1 MNGISL
7 IGLISPIRAIGPIS
21 QYPTKL
27 NNHIKKKTT
36 METKHTEFEEMR
48 QQLDILKNKL
58 DNQTLV
64 NDKLIRQSMLNKM
77 SFMKKYNMGVILSVT
92 IYLLRL
98 Q

>member
-7 IGLISPIRAIGPIS
+7 IGLISPIRLIAQYT

-58 DNQTLV
+58 DR
-64 NDKLIRQSMLNKM
+64 K
-77 SFMKKYNMGVILSVT
+77 SVV
-92 IYLLRL
+92 
-98 Q
+98 

>member
-1 MNGISL
+1 MRLVLLVLLALLGQL
-7 IGLISPIRAIGPIS
+7 AQLA

-64 NDKLIRQSMLNKM
+64 NDKLIRQSMLNYRYPK
-77 SFMKKYNMGVILSVT
+77 L
-92 IYLLRL
+92 
-98 Q
+98 